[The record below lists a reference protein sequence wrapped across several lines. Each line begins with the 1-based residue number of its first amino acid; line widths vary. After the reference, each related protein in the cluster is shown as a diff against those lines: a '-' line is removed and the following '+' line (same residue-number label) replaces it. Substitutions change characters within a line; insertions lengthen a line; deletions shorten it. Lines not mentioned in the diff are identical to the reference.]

1 MQVESKYGESI
12 SIKDIIG
19 HEVVK
24 ERRGRGPIDGTMSA
38 DARRAEGRREHHSE
52 VTRAPAK
59 TIDDAVEELSKDGSP
74 SRAVRKAPTDTK
86 NAPFEEWLRSRRV
99 RDFLA
104 EQVMG
109 VATRALEHVRH
120 VLRSYPCSSLQ
131 IEPPLADVRQGSG
144 AFLGDESSSY
154 RLFVDCR

>member
-12 SIKDIIG
+12 SIKDITG

-24 ERRGRGPIDGTMSA
+24 ERCGRGPIDGVMSA
-38 DARRAEGRREHHSE
+38 DAGRAEGRREHLSE

-59 TIDDAVEELSKDGSP
+59 TIDDAVEELSKGEPP
-74 SRAVRKAPTDTK
+74 SRTVRKAHTDTK

-104 EQVMG
+104 EQVMR
-109 VATRALEHVRH
+109 VATRVSEYVGH
-120 VLRSYPCSSLQ
+120 VLCSYP
-131 IEPPLADVRQGSG
+131 
-144 AFLGDESSSY
+144 
-154 RLFVDCR
+154 